1 MTMRTILLPF
11 YDDDVSQRAFEL
23 SAQLVRETNGYLEGL
38 FVIRR
43 PQILDGDGQMLADT
57 HFTQLMEEC
66 RNAADRARARFEAC
80 AAEQGLAIEA
90 VTASDGPAAG
100 WREIEGMEEQV
111 VGNHGRLFDV
121 TVVGREFGRAWLN
134 WRVIA
139 ESALFESGR
148 PVLLTSQTPS
158 ATFGENVV
166 IAWNASAE
174 SARAIAF
181 SMPLLKRARN
191 VTVLSVKGWGTP
203 DPPGK
208 DLAVYLSRA
217 GVPAT
222 ARTVDPHGLSAGETI
237 LDQCGRSGAD
247 LLVKGAYTQ
256 SRLRQLMFGGA
267 TRHIL
272 AHAHVPVVL
281 AH

>member
-1 MTMRTILLPF
+1 MRTILLPF
-11 YDDDVSQRAFEL
+11 YDDDVSQHAFDL
-23 SAQLVRETNGYLEGL
+23 SARLVGETNGYLEGL

-66 RNAADRARARFEAC
+66 RHAADRARARFEVC
-80 AAEQGLAIEA
+80 AAAHGLAIEA
-90 VTASDGPAAG
+90 VGASEGPAAG

-111 VGNHGRLFDV
+111 VGTHGRLFDV

-158 ATFGENVV
+158 ATFGENVI
-166 IAWNASAE
+166 IAWNSSAE

-191 VTVLSVKGWGTP
+191 VTVLSVKGWGIP
-203 DPPGK
+203 DPAAK
-208 DLAVYLSRA
+208 DLAVYLSRG

-222 ARTVDPHGLSAGETI
+222 ARNVDPHGLSAGETI
-237 LDQCGRSGAD
+237 LDQCGRTGAD

-267 TRHIL
+267 TRHII
-272 AHAHVPVVL
+272 AHAHVPVML